1 MIIYH
6 TTKGILVEEGKAFFL
21 LDREWDELVN
31 RDDLYGELLKAT
43 GKSRTDEKAG
53 PASEPGPSPG
63 SGLAGKPVPERD
75 AVSILAK
82 NLLPPIGK
90 QEVWG
95 AGVTYMRS
103 REARKEESKDAGG
116 GDFYQRV
123 YDADRPELFF
133 KANPRRCVG
142 SGGKVRIRRD
152 SAWNVPEPE
161 LTLMITSG
169 AKIVGYTAGND
180 MSSRDI
186 EGENPLYLPQAK
198 TYDGSAA
205 LGPGIYVT
213 DRPIASDTMIR
224 LEVLRSGS
232 AVFQAEV
239 SINQMKRE
247 HTELVGYLFRECSF
261 PDGCLLM
268 TGTGI
273 VPPNDFTLQ
282 SGDEIRIGMDRIG
295 TLVNYVE

>member
-1 MIIYH
+1 MIIYR
-6 TTKGILVEEGKAFFL
+6 TRNGVLLEKEEAFFL
-21 LDREWDELVN
+21 MDRDWDELVN
-31 RDDLYGELLKAT
+31 RDDLYRELLDAGGEGT
-43 GKSRTDEKAG
+43 SNLPGKTAAAIRSVSREEAAG
-53 PASEPGPSPG
+53 ILSE
-63 SGLAGKPVPERD
+63 D
-75 AVSILAK
+75 
-82 NLLPPIGK
+82 LLPPIGR

-103 REARKEESKDAGG
+103 REARKEEAGDAGG

-133 KANPRRCVG
+133 KASPRRCVG
-142 SGGKVRIRRD
+142 SGAKVRIRRD

-161 LTLMITSG
+161 LTLMITSN
-169 AKIVGYTAGND
+169 ARIVGYTAGND

-205 LGPGIYVT
+205 LGPGIYVS
-213 DRPIASDTMIR
+213 DKPIPQDTVIS

-232 AVFQAEV
+232 TVFSDKV
-239 SINQMKRE
+239 SIGRMKRR
-247 HTELVGYLFRECSF
+247 HTELVEYLYRECSF
-261 PDGCLLM
+261 PEGCLLM

-273 VPPNDFTLQ
+273 VPPNDFSLR
-282 SGDEIRIGMDRIG
+282 SGDEIRIRMDRIG
-295 TLVNYVE
+295 TLTNVVE